1 MTVLVLDDEPRVV
14 DLLTMMLQ
22 ARGHSVVGAR
32 RWDAALLDTRYDAA
46 LVDWHLGNDDGR
58 LAAERLV
65 TGGLDRSRVAVM
77 SGQRGP
83 DPGPY
88 RLWAKPFSLADVASW
103 VESLGPR

>member
-1 MTVLVLDDEPRVV
+1 MVLDDEPRVV